1 MPQAPVDFDLAPAC
15 TCRKF
20 RSVQKDGAL
29 GVVMD
34 VVYRYWPWLAAA
46 RKDRLEGDAQIEVNK
61 QLQVEDGKIY
71 LRLKE
76 DLLKRFEQSDLIGRL
91 QIRKDLENV
100 EEELARIRVGEKAI
114 GYFLSRPLL
123 QLPASDAMPPDPE
136 TVMHWLDQF
145 DRLVRKRNEPWREE
159 LLARALVQENHRP
172 GSVPA
177 RVLWLI
183 GTIEQQTLAAFTSVL
198 NLMFR
203 FGNFHGISDRVL
215 GPSKKYLIVP
225 GAGSLHGDGNFLR
238 LAYFLSDSG
247 LLAEGNTRLVLNLKS
262 WMRVGYASN
271 THYVETL
278 DEKLEI
284 EGTFLSMF
292 GESFA
297 RLVDTTPN
305 ETGEKLYQKW
315 LRHVDERRESVVHT
329 IPPQN
334 ATAAAPFATLI
345 EELS

>member
-183 GTIEQQTLAAFTSVL
+183 GTIRAADP
-198 NLMFR
+198 R
-203 FGNFHGISDRVL
+203 RV
-215 GPSKKYLIVP
+215 
-225 GAGSLHGDGNFLR
+225 H
-238 LAYFLSDSG
+238 
-247 LLAEGNTRLVLNLKS
+247 
-262 WMRVGYASN
+262 
-271 THYVETL
+271 
-278 DEKLEI
+278 
-284 EGTFLSMF
+284 
-292 GESFA
+292 
-297 RLVDTTPN
+297 
-305 ETGEKLYQKW
+305 
-315 LRHVDERRESVVHT
+315 
-329 IPPQN
+329 
-334 ATAAAPFATLI
+334 
-345 EELS
+345 